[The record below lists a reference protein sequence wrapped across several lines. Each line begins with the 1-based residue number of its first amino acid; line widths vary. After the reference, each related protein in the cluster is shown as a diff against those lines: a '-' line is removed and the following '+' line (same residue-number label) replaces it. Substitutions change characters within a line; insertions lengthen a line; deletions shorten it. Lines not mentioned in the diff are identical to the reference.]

1 MAEKSAIIILAAG
14 NSSRLGSPKQ
24 LLEVHG
30 QKLLTHV
37 VRQACDS
44 KADDVYVVLGSG
56 ADVLSQLIKNYRVE
70 IIVNEDWENGMGSSL
85 KAGIGEIQKQSEYD
99 AIIIS
104 VCDQPFL
111 TSAIFNQLLD
121 QSEDQEIIASA
132 YSNGSFGPPTLF
144 RKSQFT
150 RLMTIKDAVGAKS
163 VIKNYD
169 GELGLIPFEKGDIDL
184 DTKEDYYTYL
194 NSSK

>member
-1 MAEKSAIIILAAG
+1 MAEKSAILILAAG

-24 LLEVHG
+24 LLDVNG

-44 KADDVYVVLGSG
+44 KAADVYVVLGSD
-56 ADVLSQLIKNYRVE
+56 ANVLSQLIKNYKVE
-70 IIVNEDWENGMGSSL
+70 IIVNKDWENGMGSSL
-85 KAGIGEIQKQSEYD
+85 KAGIREIQKQSTYD
-99 AIIIS
+99 IVIVS

-111 TSAIFNQLLD
+111 TSALFNQLLD
-121 QSEDQEIIASA
+121 QTGEQEIVVSV
-132 YSNGSFGPPTLF
+132 YSDRSFGPPTLF
-144 RKSQFT
+144 RKSQFA
-150 RLMTIKDAVGAKS
+150 RLMTIKDAAGAKS

-184 DTKEDYYTYL
+184 DTKQDYNTYL